1 MGQEHNINEHQKMR
15 AGDLAD
21 FTKFY
26 PSDALFNQIENDS
39 YSGQSPESIVES
51 IRRERISSSKKPTSS
66 GSSLYRDIS
75 NNGVLKPVAVSR
87 TGTSQGFHID
97 EIEEE
102 TGIRPSMGIIE
113 DGHHRIYSAAD
124 IDPDMEVPIRWVH

>member
-1 MGQEHNINEHQKMR
+1 MGQEHNINEHQKLR
-15 AGDLAD
+15 AGDLSD

-26 PSDALFNQIENDS
+26 PSDAMYNQVEYDH
-39 YSGQSPESIVES
+39 YSGQSPENIVES
-51 IRRERISSSKKPTSS
+51 IRKERLSNSKKPTSS
-66 GSSLYRDIS
+66 GNSLYSDIY
-75 NNGVLKPVAVSR
+75 NNGVLKPVSVSS

-124 IDPDMEVPIRWVH
+124 IDPDMEVPIRWVR